1 VGALAI
7 DPQGML
13 LAHQLKKQASSGLKL
28 ATRGSGSSGYVTFD
42 GDDIVHG
49 SRGAHAS
56 RSPSTSASSAAVAA
70 AWKLLSAT
78 PSPYKEPYQLGGV
91 ASRDESAVVA
101 INYARHN
108 EELVVELLRS
118 IGEVVV
124 YGEQHSHE
132 HGGGQYCKKK
142 NNSPTSSLQSPTKLF
157 VGGLLSKLTSR
168 GNVATEDERL
178 VLEYFCDKNM
188 LALLVDIAQSVP
200 DMSNGLMGVTW
211 TPHVKSQVL
220 QTVSILV
227 SNVQDPTS
235 LYYLLSNNH
244 VNSLIQS
251 MVPLRKWTLEGLEE
265 MVCAF
270 E

>member
-1 VGALAI
+1 
-7 DPQGML
+7 
-13 LAHQLKKQASSGLKL
+13 
-28 ATRGSGSSGYVTFD
+28 VTFD

-49 SRGAHAS
+49 SRGGYAS
-56 RSPSTSASSAAVAA
+56 KSSSTSASSAAVAA

-91 ASRDESAVVA
+91 ASRDESAVAA
-101 INYARHN
+101 IHYARQN
-108 EELVVELLRS
+108 EEHVVELLRS

-132 HGGGQYCKKK
+132 HGGQHYKKK
-142 NNSPTSSLQSPTKLF
+142 DNSPTSSLKSPTKLF
-157 VGGLLSKLTSR
+157 VGGLLSKLTSPLGR
-168 GNVATEDERL
+168 NVATEDERL

-200 DMSNGLMGVTW
+200 DVSNGLMGVTW